1 MTDILCYIS
10 FIMPLLYL
18 LYIYDTPSNINIY
31 PRSPTPNTPNN
42 VYQLNLAEQKQL
54 QTCQLFQ
61 KWFLQFMQK
70 KLTKYFF
77 ARLITLLTRL
87 YALLPHLQYKQIG
100 NFVYDNTHTLVML
113 LLIQLKSLVLKT
125 STGPIQWT
133 DCPKIKLIA
142 VDCNPNSCCSLIC
155 MFCTKLAKKK
165 RSPLLKRFKNGHLL
179 FTRADLLR
187 FYRRKTKRNSK

>member
-1 MTDILCYIS
+1 MLQDELKTT
-10 FIMPLLYL
+10 FR
-18 LYIYDTPSNINIY
+18 NY
-31 PRSPTPNTPNN
+31 PTKAQKPHLKTPNTPNN

-125 STGPIQWT
+125 STGPIQ
-133 DCPKIKLIA
+133 
-142 VDCNPNSCCSLIC
+142 
-155 MFCTKLAKKK
+155 
-165 RSPLLKRFKNGHLL
+165 
-179 FTRADLLR
+179 
-187 FYRRKTKRNSK
+187 